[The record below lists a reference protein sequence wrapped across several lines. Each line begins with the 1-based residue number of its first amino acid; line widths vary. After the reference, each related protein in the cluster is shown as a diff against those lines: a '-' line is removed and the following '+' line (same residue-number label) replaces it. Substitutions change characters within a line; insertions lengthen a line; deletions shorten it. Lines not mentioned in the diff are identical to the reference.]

1 MDMKAKIFLLLGA
14 SAALMM
20 LACNKDNGSTASGEQ
35 QGQVV
40 PEPEPQPEPD
50 PEPDSADDA
59 EPASYPASERGVGRT
74 VNSNQVG
81 DISGTPYKYEFW
93 KESDNGTMTY
103 YNNGTFECSFTNA
116 SDFLVRV
123 GYRYGNPSGPGVDH
137 KTKNYVVD
145 FKEVK
150 SGNASYGYIGA
161 YGWTANPQ
169 LEFYI
174 VDDWFGSSAL
184 VYQGTKKGE
193 ITVNGET
200 YDIYT
205 VQRTNA
211 PSITGS
217 SDFTQVWSVRRT
229 ARQKGRIHISAHF
242 NKWEEL
248 GIGPVKPV
256 EVSFLGEAGGNA
268 SGSIECTYLD
278 FKENFPN

>member
-1 MDMKAKIFLLLGA
+1 MKAKIFLLLGA

-74 VNSNQVG
+74 VNGNQTG

-93 KESDNGTMTY
+93 KESENGTMTY

-123 GYRYGNPSGPGVDH
+123 GYRYGSPAGPGVDH
-137 KTKNYVVD
+137 KTKNYVLD
-145 FKEVK
+145 YKEEK
-150 SGNASYGYIGA
+150 SGRASFSYIGA
-161 YGWTANPQ
+161 YGWTADPQ
-169 LEFYI
+169 MEFFI
-174 VDDWFGSSAL
+174 VEDWFGSSP
-184 VYQGTKKGE
+184 VVSGGTKKGE
-193 ITVNGET
+193 ITVNGAT

-205 VQRTNA
+205 VWRSNA
-211 PSITGS
+211 ASVTGTSSFMQVYSIRKS
-217 SDFTQVWSVRRT
+217 S
-229 ARQKGRIHISAHF
+229 RQQGRIHISAHF
-242 NKWEEL
+242 KKWEEL
-248 GIGPVKPV
+248 GIGPVNPV

-268 SGSIECTYLD
+268 TGSFECTYLD